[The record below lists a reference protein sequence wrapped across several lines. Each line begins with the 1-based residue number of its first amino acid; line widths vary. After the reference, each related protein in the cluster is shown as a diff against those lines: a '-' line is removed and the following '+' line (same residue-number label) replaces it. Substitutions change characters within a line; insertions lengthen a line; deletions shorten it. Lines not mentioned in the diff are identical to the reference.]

1 VVEPTP
7 SSSKIDQVRKVAKWQ
22 RLLIFSFL
30 ISIIFTISRSTGLIP
45 RSIQTF
51 AFIGIAFFQLWCVIS
66 VCQHLSMELES
77 WIYFIGV
84 NIPYLGLVAVLVL
97 NWRATSFIRA
107 SGYQVGFFGANI
119 P

>member
-1 VVEPTP
+1 
-7 SSSKIDQVRKVAKWQ
+7 
-22 RLLIFSFL
+22 
-30 ISIIFTISRSTGLIP
+30 
-45 RSIQTF
+45 
-51 AFIGIAFFQLWCVIS
+51 
-66 VCQHLSMELES
+66 MELES